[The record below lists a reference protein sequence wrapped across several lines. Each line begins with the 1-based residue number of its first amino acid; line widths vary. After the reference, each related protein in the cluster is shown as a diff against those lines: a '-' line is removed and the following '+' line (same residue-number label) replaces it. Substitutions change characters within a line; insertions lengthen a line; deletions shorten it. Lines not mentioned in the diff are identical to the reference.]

1 MSDYLYT
8 LESHL
13 NSAQSQALAAVQTAA
28 TEAGLNLF
36 LAGGALRDMIA
47 GFPIRDLDFVVEGNA
62 NALAKAIAKKFGA
75 EILATDARR
84 NSAELL
90 FPHNVHI
97 ELSMAR
103 EEKYAKSGGKPTIS
117 PATIYEDLKTRDF
130 TINAIAMSLNRA
142 SKGLLIDPNNGLGD
156 LERRE
161 LRTVSKFTLYDDPV
175 RILRLIRFA
184 KRFQF
189 TIDER
194 TLHQYE
200 NVRDANL
207 ELKIGAEALRQELH
221 HIADEP
227 TSAEIVKELD
237 DQGLLTLFCP
247 AMVGD
252 KVNHAG
258 LQKLQKAR
266 QNVPLE
272 LNLPVENIGLFLT
285 VLCEK
290 LTPKEKAGLKTAC
303 ALDKPAIQAWE
314 RLDARAK
321 KVAAELK
328 LPKMAKPSVLYATA
342 QRAQGADLVYLL
354 YKSTERAVQDRIK
367 NYVQKYLPAALEIT
381 DEEITEATGIA
392 VGSPKFEKAKTTF
405 IAKRLDAR
413 PKKIV
418 EPEPVV
424 PPTPQ
429 HPPLV
434 SSARR

>member
-13 NSAQSQALAAVQTAA
+13 NAAQSQALAEVQAAA

-62 NALAKAIAKKFGA
+62 MALAKAIVKKTGA
-75 EILATDARR
+75 ELLATDTRR

-90 FPHNVHI
+90 LPQHVHI

-117 PATIYEDLKTRDF
+117 PATIYEDLKNRDF

-156 LERRE
+156 LERRQ
-161 LRTVSKFTLYDDPV
+161 LRTVSKYTLYDDPV

-184 KRFQF
+184 KRFQL

-194 TLHQYE
+194 TLSQYE

-207 ELKIGAEALRQELH
+207 ERKISAEGLRQELH
-221 HIADEP
+221 HIAGEP
-227 TSAEIVKELD
+227 TSAEIIKELD

-247 AMVGD
+247 AMMGD

-290 LTPKEKAGLKTAC
+290 LAPKEKAGLKTAC
-303 ALDKPAIQAWE
+303 ALDKAAVQSWE
-314 RLDARAK
+314 RLDGRVK
-321 KVAAELK
+321 KLAVELK
-328 LPKMAKPSVLYATA
+328 QPKMAKPSVLYAAA
-342 QRAQGADLVYLL
+342 QKAQGADLVYLL
-354 YKSTERAVQDRIK
+354 YKSTERTVQDRIK
-367 NYVQKYLPAALEIT
+367 NYLQKYLPGALEIT
-381 DEEITEATGIA
+381 DEEISEATGLEP
-392 VGSPKFEKAKTTF
+392 GSAKYERAKATF

-413 PKKIV
+413 PKKVV
-418 EPEPVV
+418 EPEALL

>member
-62 NALAKAIAKKFGA
+62 NALAKAIAKKTGA

-90 FPHNVHI
+90 FPQNVRI

-117 PATIYEDLKTRDF
+117 PATIYEDLKNRDF

-161 LRTVSKFTLYDDPV
+161 LRTVSKYTLYDDPV

-194 TLHQYE
+194 TLSQYE
-200 NVRDANL
+200 NVRDGNL
-207 ELKIGAEALRQELH
+207 ERKIGPEALRQELH
-221 HIADEP
+221 HIAEEP

-266 QNVPLE
+266 LNIPLE

-290 LTPKEKAGLKTAC
+290 LAPKEKASLKTAC

-314 RLDARAK
+314 RLDTRAK

-342 QRAQGADLVYLL
+342 QKAQGAELVYLL

-381 DEEITEATGIA
+381 DEEITEATGIET
-392 VGSPKFEKAKTTF
+392 GSPKFEKAKTTF
-405 IAKRLDAR
+405 TAKKLDAR

-418 EPEPVV
+418 EPEPLV
-424 PPTPQ
+424 PPAPQ

>member
-13 NSAQSQALAAVQTAA
+13 NAAQSQALAEVQAAA

-62 NALAKAIAKKFGA
+62 TALAKSILKRTGV
-75 EILATDARR
+75 ELLATDTRR

-90 FPHNVHI
+90 FPQHVHV
-97 ELSMAR
+97 EVAMAR

-117 PATIYEDLKTRDF
+117 PATIYEDLKNRDF

-161 LRTVSKFTLYDDPV
+161 LRTVSKYTLYDDPV

-184 KRFQF
+184 KRFQL

-194 TLHQYE
+194 TLSQYE

-207 ELKIGAEALRQELH
+207 ERKISAGALRQELH
-221 HIADEP
+221 HIAGEP
-227 TSAEIVKELD
+227 TSAEIIRELD

-247 AMVGD
+247 AMMGD

-290 LTPKEKAGLKTAC
+290 LAPKEKAGLKTAC
-303 ALDKPAIQAWE
+303 ALDKAAVQSWE
-314 RLDARAK
+314 RLDGRVK
-321 KVAAELK
+321 KLAVELK
-328 LPKMAKPSVLYATA
+328 QPKMAKPSVLYAAA
-342 QRAQGADLVYLL
+342 QKAQGADLVYLL
-354 YKSTERAVQDRIK
+354 YKSTERTVQDRIK
-367 NYVQKYLPAALEIT
+367 NYLQKYLPGALEIT
-381 DEEITEATGIA
+381 DEEISEATGLEP
-392 VGSPKFEKAKTTF
+392 GSAKYDKAKATF

-413 PKKIV
+413 PKKV
-418 EPEPVV
+418 VDPEAVL
-424 PPTPQ
+424 PPAPQ